1 MLDILQ
7 LVKQVGTDNAILYA
21 LERGKKVVELDTKVV
36 FTDDTERMAIYFT
49 DDSKSAI
56 LRVFI

>member
-7 LVKQVGTDNAILYA
+7 LVKQVGTDNAILSA
-21 LERGKKVVELDTKVV
+21 LERGKKVVELETKVV
-36 FTDDTERMAIYFT
+36 FTDDTEKMTIYFT